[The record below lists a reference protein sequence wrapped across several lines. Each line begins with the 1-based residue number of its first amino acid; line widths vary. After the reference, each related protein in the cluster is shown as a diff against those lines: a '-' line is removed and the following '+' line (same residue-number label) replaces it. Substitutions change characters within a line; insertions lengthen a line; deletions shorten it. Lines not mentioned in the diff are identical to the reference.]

1 MSILGAVMVPH
12 PPIILPEIGRGE
24 EKKIRA
30 TTDAYQKAMAFAA
43 SLKPETVIITSPH
56 SVMYS
61 DYFHISPGLDAE
73 GDFRRFRARNVRI
86 RAEYDYELVHTLCG
100 ICDRDAFPAG
110 TMGERDPGLDH
121 GTMIPLY
128 FLNQHMDP
136 DSYRVVRIGLSGL
149 PLTDHYLL
157 GQKICEAVDKT
168 DRRVVLIA
176 SGDLSHKL
184 KKDGPYGLD
193 ENGPVYDERIMD
205 VMGRAQFDELLDF
218 DETFCERAAE
228 CGHRSFV
235 IMAGA
240 LDGKAVR
247 AHRLSHEGT
256 FGVGYGVCTYQVTG
270 EDQMRHFLDLWK
282 EKKQKELLLKRTD
295 EDIYVQ
301 LARMG
306 VEYAVKKH
314 RVLPDPEIFAL
325 LDSAGKTG
333 DPAAG
338 AVRADRGPEKGSA
351 DLQETQRPQE
361 TQGFPDSR
369 EELRH
374 RRAGAF
380 VSIHKDGRLRGCIG
394 TIAPTCSCIAREIA
408 QNALSAS
415 LRDPRFSPI
424 RPSELDSL
432 EITVDVLGETE
443 KISSPDQLDVKRYG
457 VIVTKGR
464 RRGLLLPNLDGVDT
478 VEEQI
483 SIALQKAGLDTD
495 EEDYE
500 LERFEVV
507 RHY

>member
-30 TTDAYQKAMAFAA
+30 TMDAYQKAMAFAA

-100 ICDRDAFPAG
+100 ICDRDDFPAG

-168 DRRVVLIA
+168 DRRVILIA

-301 LARMG
+301 LARRG

-338 AVRADRGPEKGSA
+338 AARADRELEKGSA

-361 TQGFPDSR
+361 TQGSPDSR